1 MKVKGKVRR
10 VVLRGEVAYIDGQVL
25 VPPGYGEDVKTWPA
39 PLHLIQP
46 PEPVKEVPK
55 VQSHPFQLRPVTLVC
70 GYSNMCLCSIVASI
84 VRGTKA
90 VVCLLCVW
98 QTPEHPRLT
107 SPCEGIRT
115 RAPSPRRSA
124 GDGRYM
130 LPPRIHRSSD
140 PGVTPGT
147 TTPTTPSLPPEPGC
161 HLTEVA
167 SIVSYTAERLLVV
180 AKCFVN
186 VCFNKLDIHCVHLQ
200 VLGQYTQN
208 GAWILL
214 VNLLVCIYEPTD
226 HVI

>member
-1 MKVKGKVRR
+1 MSLGFHVEIQRGIEKMINVLAFQEHSTPAVSHQVDLEQEWVIPKHMQFTKSKWTPFEGMKVKGKVRR

-70 GYSNMCLCSIVASI
+70 GYSNMCLCSKVASI

-107 SPCEGIRT
+107 PPCEVIRT
-115 RAPSPRRSA
+115 CAQSPRRSA

-130 LPPRIHRSSD
+130 LPPRVHRSSD
-140 PGVTPGT
+140 PGMPPGT
-147 TTPTTPSLPPEPGC
+147 TASMFSL
-161 HLTEVA
+161 A
-167 SIVSYTAERLLVV
+167 
-180 AKCFVN
+180 
-186 VCFNKLDIHCVHLQ
+186 
-200 VLGQYTQN
+200 
-208 GAWILL
+208 
-214 VNLLVCIYEPTD
+214 
-226 HVI
+226 